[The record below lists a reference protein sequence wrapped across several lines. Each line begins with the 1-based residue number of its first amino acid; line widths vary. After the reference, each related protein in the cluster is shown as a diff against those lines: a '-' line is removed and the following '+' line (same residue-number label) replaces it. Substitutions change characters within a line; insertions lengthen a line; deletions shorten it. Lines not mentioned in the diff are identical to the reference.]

1 GKTQKKAGAPQDGG
15 LHMGGNVLL
24 GFREKSLDNP
34 GEITKAAWSVVLPK
48 MAVGLAPIPGG
59 KGGVFIGG
67 DPWRGGVRHYTKDGL
82 LIGGFHSDQ
91 RFGTQPVDWPSGL
104 LDSHLAV
111 NCNRDPRDG
120 FLDVWTEDNYN
131 QRLIW
136 YRVDD
141 RDIETFEGK
150 IEVK

>member
-1 GKTQKKAGAPQDGG
+1 MKT
-15 LHMGGNVLL
+15 
-24 GFREKSLDNP
+24 
-34 GEITKAAWSVVLPK
+34 
-48 MAVGLAPIPGG
+48 VGLAPIPGG
-59 KGGVFIGG
+59 NGGVLVGG

-82 LIGGFHSDQ
+82 LIGGFQSDV
-91 RFGTQPVDWPSGL
+91 RFGTQPLDWPSGL
-104 LDSHLAV
+104 LDSQLAV

-120 FLDVWTEDNYN
+120 LLDVWTEDNFN

-141 RDIETFEGK
+141 RDIETIEGK